1 MGGSNPTAPLV
12 DGVRFTSVRFR
23 RYKALADFQIALG
36 RANVLVGPNNCGK
49 STVIGAFRIL
59 GAGLQKALAK
69 RPELVAT
76 PEGSRLGY
84 WIPAESIPV
93 SLENAHTD
101 YREEWS
107 SITFR
112 LSSGLHLLLHFPP
125 DGGCAL
131 VPDPEGPVI
140 TGPSLFRAR
149 YPISVGVIPVLGAVE
164 HEERLL
170 NTETVRRGLATHRA
184 SAHFR
189 NYWVHFPD
197 GFDEFRSLLK
207 TTWPNVDIERPRA
220 EGGVYGELLVMYC
233 RENRIPRELFWA
245 GFGFQVW
252 CQILSHL
259 VRVKSTSMIV
269 VDEPEIYLHPDLQR
283 RLVGLLKDLG
293 PDVLVA
299 THSSEIVT
307 EAEAHDLVMVDK
319 AKRSASRVTG
329 VDGVRATLKAIGS
342 NQNVVLAQLARTR
355 RVLYVEGEDFKVLR
369 RLARLFGFTEL
380 ASSIGVTLVPLG
392 GFPAPEAVRALSD
405 GIQMAVGAQLVFAG
419 VFDSDYRSD
428 EEIERVER
436 ALEATLVYCHIY
448 GRKELENYLLVPAVL
463 DRAIRAVVH
472 DRNQRLLAPP
482 EQIPPAKDLLRR
494 ATDDLRLDV
503 QSQVVASHMRPQ
515 NKAHH
520 RDMVTLTLEATERF
534 ERKWSDIDLRLDIV
548 PGKRALS
555 SLNRILQ
562 ETYKVSLT
570 PTTICSAFTKKDLSF
585 EISTVLR
592 ELEAFRKMDPDA
604 AQTVGERRRA

>member
-1 MGGSNPTAPLV
+1 LDLLV
-12 DGVRFTSVRFR
+12 DRVRFTSVRFQ
-23 RYKALADFQIALG
+23 RYKALADFQIALD
-36 RANVLVGPNNCGK
+36 RTNVLVGPNNCGK
-49 STVIGAFRIL
+49 STIIGAFRIL
-59 GAGLQKALAK
+59 AAGLQKALAK
-69 RPELVAT
+69 RPDLVTT
-76 PEGSRLGY
+76 PEGSRHGY
-84 WIPAESIPV
+84 WIPPESIPV
-93 SLENAHTD
+93 SLENVHTD
-101 YREEWS
+101 YREDWS
-107 SITFR
+107 SISFR
-112 LSSGLHLLLHFPP
+112 LSSGLHLLLYFPP

-140 TGPSLFRAR
+140 TGPSVFRAR
-149 YPISVGVIPVLGAVE
+149 YPINVGVIPVLGAVE
-164 HEERLL
+164 HEEKLL
-170 NTETVRRGLATHRA
+170 NAETVRRGLATHRA
-184 SAHFR
+184 SSHFR
-189 NYWVHFPD
+189 NYWMHFPQ

-207 TTWPNVDIERPRA
+207 ATWPNVDIERPRA
-220 EGGVYGELLVMYC
+220 EGGVYGELLVMFC

-259 VRVKSTSMIV
+259 VRVKSTSLIV

-307 EAEAHDLVMVDK
+307 EGEARDLVMVDK
-319 AKRSASRVTG
+319 AKRSASRVAG

-355 RVLYVEGEDFKVLR
+355 RVLYLEGEDFKVLR

-380 ASSIGVTLVPLG
+380 ANAIGVTLVPLG

-419 VFDSDYRSD
+419 VFDSDYRLD
-428 EEIERVER
+428 DEIERVEK
-436 ALEATLVYCHIY
+436 ALEGTLVYCHIY

-463 DRAIRAVVH
+463 DRAISTVVH
-472 DRNQRLLAPP
+472 DRKERFLATA
-482 EQIPPAKDLLRR
+482 ETIPSARELLRL
-494 ATDDLRLDV
+494 ATDELRLDV

-515 NKAHH
+515 SKAQH
-520 RDMVTLTLEATERF
+520 RDMATLTLEATERF
-534 ERKWSDIDLRLDIV
+534 ERKWADIDLRLDIV
-548 PGKRALS
+548 PGKKALS

-562 ETYKVSLT
+562 ESYKVSLT
-570 PTTICSAFTKKDLSF
+570 PAAICSAFTKKDLSF

-592 ELEAFRKMDPDA
+592 ELEAFRKLDPDKA
-604 AQTVGERRRA
+604 LTLGRSRLTP